1 MCASLRPEA
10 VEGVAVV
17 CVCCSSVARWSA
29 EVQPCAYIIKVKRKN
44 NDKSKNNC
52 KNI

>member
-1 MCASLRPEA
+1 M
-10 VEGVAVV
+10 
-17 CVCCSSVARWSA
+17 ARWSA

-52 KNI
+52 KNIW